1 MELMAWV
8 LVKVGVAIVKLIPGP
23 LLGIVRDTGGTF
35 YLLLVLVIG
44 ILLLVLKVSI
54 RAGTGAQLI
63 KSALIPNDI
72 GLAHL
77 LGWVLGPE
85 RILTV
90 VIMALLKVPS
100 YCCWRSFRLSVRDGP
115 RRDGAS
121 LVLHPL

>member
-1 MELMAWV
+1 MELVAWV
-8 LVKVGVAIVKLIPGP
+8 LVKVGVAIVELIPGP

-63 KSALIPNDI
+63 KSAFIPNDI

-77 LGWVLGPE
+77 LRWVLGPE

-90 VIMALLKVPS
+90 VIMTLLKVPS
-100 YCCWRSFRLSVRDGP
+100 SCCWRSFRLSVRDGP
-115 RRDGAS
+115 RRDGS
-121 LVLHPL
+121 TLVLHPL